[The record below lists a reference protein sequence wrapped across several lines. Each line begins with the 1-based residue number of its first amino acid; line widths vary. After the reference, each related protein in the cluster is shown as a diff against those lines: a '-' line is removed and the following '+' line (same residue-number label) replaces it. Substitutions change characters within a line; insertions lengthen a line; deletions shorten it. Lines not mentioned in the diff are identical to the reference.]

1 MGTEMDYYAKNCELV
16 LALVCPV
23 GINLDDVQSRLN
35 SIFRQFNYS
44 TNLIHLSKVASQIDT
59 ANQTNADNE
68 MARLD
73 RAMELGN
80 KLRAKVR
87 RGDLMA
93 LLAIKEINRLHVSGE
108 DEQPGPRK
116 RTVHIIRSLKH
127 ADEAE
132 TLRQIY
138 GSGFFLL
145 GISSS
150 IDSRKTYLKELKG
163 ISDDSDVSR
172 LISRDDKENNP
183 LGQQTRNVFELSDA
197 FVTTDGEDSL
207 EKQLTRVVELLFS
220 KPTVPPT
227 AQEYAMFMAYA
238 ASLRSA
244 DLARQVGAVI
254 VNSYG
259 DITSTGANDVPAYGG
274 GLYWPG
280 PNDQRDYITGGDSN
294 EIEKSRIA
302 EDVVKRVLGDAA
314 DQQELSDAMDRL
326 RGSKLMN
333 ITEYGRAV
341 HAEME
346 ALLAAARNG
355 VSVRNGLLYTT
366 TYPCHN
372 CAKHIIA
379 AGIKTVIFIEPYPK
393 SYATVLH
400 SDAISND
407 GKSHESKVQF
417 RQFVGI
423 GPRRFIDLFS
433 MRLSSGRTLVRKQNG
448 KVVDWSR
455 SSAELRVP
463 MTPLS
468 YLDAEVALVTELSD
482 ALEGV
487 DNG

>member
-1 MGTEMDYYAKNCELV
+1 MDYYAKDCELI

-23 GINLDDVQSRLN
+23 GINLDDVQSRLV
-35 SIFRQFNYS
+35 SIFQQFHYVA
-44 TNLIHLSKVASQIDT
+44 NLIHLSEVAAKLDSSSQTTLDDEV
-59 ANQTNADNE
+59 Q
-68 MARLD
+68 RLD
-73 RAMELGN
+73 KAMELGN
-80 KLRAKVR
+80 NLRAKAK
-87 RGDLMA
+87 RGDTMA
-93 LLAIKEINRLHVSGE
+93 LLAVREINRTRLSGPGE
-108 DEQPGPRK
+108 PPGPQR

-127 ADEAE
+127 ADEVE

-150 IDSRKTYLKELKG
+150 IDSRRTYLKELKG
-163 ISDDSDVSR
+163 VPDTQIKR

-197 FVTTDGEDSL
+197 FVTTDGPDGL
-207 EKQLTRVVELLFS
+207 EKQLTRIVDILFS

-244 DLARQVGAVI
+244 DLARQVGAVV

-259 DITSTGANDVPAYGG
+259 DIVSTGANDVPAYGG

-280 PNDQRDYITGGDSN
+280 PNDQRDYVKGLDSN
-294 EIEKSRIA
+294 EIEKGRIA
-302 EDVVKRVLGDAA
+302 EDAVKRILGEAA
-314 DQQELSDAMDRL
+314 NKEVISDAMSRL
-326 RGSKLMN
+326 RGSKLMS

-355 VSVRNGLLYTT
+355 VPVRNALLYTT

-372 CAKHIIA
+372 CAKHIVA
-379 AGIKTVIFIEPYPK
+379 AGIREVVYIEPYPK
-393 SYATVLH
+393 SYATILH
-400 SDAISND
+400 SDAISDNGVD
-407 GKSHESKVQF
+407 HDSKVQF
-417 RQFVGI
+417 RQFVGV

-433 MRLSSGRTLVRKQNG
+433 MRLSSGRTVVRKQEGNA
-448 KVVDWSR
+448 VEWSR
-455 SSAELRVP
+455 SGAELRVP

-468 YLDAEVALVTELSD
+468 YLDAEVALVTELAD
-482 ALEGV
+482 VLEEV
-487 DNG
+487 ENG